1 MKTNKTT
8 FNYAT
13 LVTLFSTTLG
23 FNLAR
28 VKCLVLI
35 ILALVETRCVNL
47 ARIAGFCNSKTD
59 TASRYRRVQRF
70 IQQVQFPPSK
80 LAPLLLHIMEIDPK
94 KDKLCLILDR
104 TNWKF
109 GKTHCNIL
117 YLAVAYQG
125 TALPLFGKFWKIRK
139 EVTLTIMTGL
149 NY

>member
-8 FNYAT
+8 LNY
-13 LVTLFSTTLG
+13 TTLITLLTTSLC

-28 VKCLVLI
+28 IKCLAMIIFALI
-35 ILALVETRCVNL
+35 ETRTVNL

-59 TASRYRRVQRF
+59 PASRYRRVQRF
-70 IQQVQFPPSK
+70 IQQVSFPPDK
-80 LAPLLLHIMEIDPK
+80 LAPLLLHIIERSA

-117 YLAVAYQG
+117 YLAAAYQG
-125 TALPLFGKFWKIRK
+125 TAIPLFIQ
-139 EVTLTIMTGL
+139 
-149 NY
+149 Y